1 MMSVKGLFFSGG
13 WTLGF
18 LVALSVY
25 SIALIWE
32 RLRYYKRSLGG
43 LDHFLAEIRRNNKD
57 GDLAKSIRAAHAYKG
72 LAASVVLA
80 SLSGAAHREER
91 KRQAAREAER
101 GAAALEERLNALQT
115 IAATAPFIGLFGTV
129 IGVIRAFRD
138 LAFASGAGPG
148 VVAAG
153 ISEALVNTAAGL
165 FVAIPAVVA
174 FNHLARRAQ
183 GFAQE
188 MDWISDEILEKLAEE
203 TH

>member
-1 MMSVKGLFFSGG
+1 MLSVKSLFFSGG

-18 LVALSVY
+18 LAALSIY

-32 RLRYYKRSLGG
+32 RLRFYKKSLSGVG
-43 LDHFLAEIRRNNKD
+43 PFLAEVRRLNGE
-57 GDLAKSIRAAHAYKG
+57 GDHAKSIKAAHAHKN
-72 LAASVVLA
+72 LASAVVLA
-80 SLSGAAHREER
+80 SLSGAANREER
-91 KRQAAREAER
+91 KRQALREAER
-101 GAAALEERLNALQT
+101 GATDLEDRLNALQT

-165 FVAIPAVVA
+165 FVAIPAMVA
-174 FNHLARRAQ
+174 YNYFARRAQ
-183 GFAQE
+183 DYLRE
-188 MDWISDEILEKLAEE
+188 MDWISDEILEKLAEGA
-203 TH
+203 